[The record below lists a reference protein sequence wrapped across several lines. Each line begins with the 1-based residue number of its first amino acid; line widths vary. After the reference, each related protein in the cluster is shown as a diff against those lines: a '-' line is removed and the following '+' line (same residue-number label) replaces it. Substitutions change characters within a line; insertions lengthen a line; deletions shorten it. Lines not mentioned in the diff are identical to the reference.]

1 MVCRTM
7 SLHLHRSER
16 ADALADGLAE
26 LLSHPLDDPFSHE
39 VVAVPTRGV
48 ERWVAQS
55 LATRLG
61 AAHEHAD
68 GVCAGVDF
76 PSPARLMS
84 AALSGVLGV
93 DWRDDPW
100 RADRLTWPVLA
111 EIEAVRGEPWAGAL
125 WSFIEGRPPDRR
137 LRERSGRRWATASH
151 LATLYGRYGVQRPG
165 MIAAWLE
172 GRDVDASG
180 AELGPGLAWQA
191 ELWRRVRRRIDAP
204 SAAERLPRACRDLEE
219 RPESSE
225 LPARLSVFGATRLD
239 PDQLRVLDAVAV
251 HRDVHLWLTHPS
263 PAMWSRI
270 ADTLSK
276 DTELG
281 SRARTVGPRRGDP
294 TSALPQHRL
303 LAYLGRDIREL
314 QLQLAGV
321 PAPVEDEARPGLARG
336 GSRTTL
342 LAQLQ
347 DDLSQDRA
355 ALAPK
360 GPTDVRPVLDRTDT
374 SVQLH
379 VSHGPDR
386 QVEVLREI
394 LLGLLDDDPTLEPR
408 DIVVLCPD
416 IETFAPLIAATFGL
430 DTGAAQQAGSA
441 EEAGSTEHPG
451 HRLRVRLADRSLRRV
466 NPLLSVLDRL
476 LELADSR
483 LPASAVLDLASTPAV
498 ARRFGFSED
507 DLQRLSELV
516 AAAGV
521 RWGLDARQRGRFGLE
536 SFGQNTWA
544 AGLDRM
550 LLGVT
555 MDSEGE
561 YYIGT
566 ALPLDEVD
574 SGDVDLVG
582 RIAELVARVATVSQ
596 AVTGTDRRPLS
607 WWMDTCRDALESLTS
622 VAPADA
628 WQSAHAYGEL
638 ARLAE
643 QADSAGREGEHGMG
657 DSRGFGDS
665 GDSRGFG
672 DSGDS
677 GGSAGSGGS
686 GDSGGADGLALA
698 DVRAL
703 LADAF
708 KGRATRANFRTGTLT
723 MCTMLPMRSVPHRVI
738 CLLGV
743 DDATF
748 PRHRV
753 SDGDDISAL
762 DPWIGDRDP
771 RSEDRQLLLDA
782 VMAAEEKLI
791 MIYSGID
798 ARTGA
803 SKPVAVPVGELL
815 DALEETART
824 VDDRPVREAI
834 STRHTLQPFDRGNF
848 AAQHDLAGH
857 DHAGQHPAEQDPAGQ
872 HPAEQDPAEQDPAGQ
887 DPAGQDPAGQDPVG
901 QHPARHR
908 PFSFDRAALR
918 GAIAAAAERRAPVDP
933 FAATDLPQ
941 LPPVEDVS
949 LGELIR
955 FFQHPAK
962 ALLRL
967 RAQLYQA
974 EDDEVVIEQIP
985 IAPNGLDTW
994 SIGNRLLQR
1003 HLDGISL
1010 SRLAGAEWRRGDLP
1024 PRELGAKT
1032 LRPIGNEVTSLAATA
1047 RPFLLGE
1054 PTAHDVE
1061 IHLDGRALT
1070 GTVASVHENRIVTVL
1085 YSWLGAKHRLQAWI
1099 QLLALTAMAPEIGWQ
1114 AVTIGRGGRSVLG
1127 PVGDTFARR
1136 VLDDLIILYDIGRNE
1151 PLPFAPKTSAQYAR
1165 IRMED
1170 KSVTALHGVLE
1181 REWRGDRKRS
1191 GERDADYA
1199 RFFPESV
1206 TELLAARSR
1215 DADVRPPLGEPSRF
1229 GSIARRVWQPL
1240 LSCEESR

>member
-16 ADALADGLAE
+16 ADALANGLAE
-26 LLSHPLDDPFSHE
+26 LLSHPLDDPFSNE

-48 ERWVAQS
+48 ERWLAQS

-61 AAHEHAD
+61 AADEHAD

-84 AALSGVLGV
+84 AALSGVLAL

-100 RADRLTWPVLA
+100 RADRLTWPVLT
-111 EIEAVRGEPWAGAL
+111 EIASVRDEPWAGAL
-125 WSFIEGRPPDRR
+125 WSFLEGRAPDRH
-137 LRERSGRRWATASH
+137 LGERSGRRWATAAH
-151 LATLYGRYGVQRPG
+151 LAALYGRYGVQRPG

-180 AELGPGLAWQA
+180 TELGPGLAWQA
-191 ELWRRVRRRIDAP
+191 ELWRRVRTRIDAP
-204 SAAERLPRACRDLEE
+204 SPAERLPRACRDLAE

-239 PDQLRVLDAVAV
+239 PDQLRVLGALAA
-251 HRDVHLWLTHPS
+251 HRDVHLWMTHPS
-263 PAMWSRI
+263 PVMWSRV
-270 ADTLSK
+270 ADMLSTATK
-276 DTELG
+276 QQ

-294 TSALPQHRL
+294 TSTLPQHRL

-314 QLQLAGV
+314 QLQLADG
-321 PAPVEDEARPGLARG
+321 PAPAEDEARPGLGRSSSA
-336 GSRTTL
+336 TTL
-342 LAQLQ
+342 LAWLQ
-347 DDLSQDRA
+347 EDLSQDR
-355 ALAPK
+355 PERES
-360 GPTDVRPVLDRTDT
+360 GGTTEDVRPVLHPTDT

-386 QVEVLREI
+386 QVEVLREV
-394 LLGLLDDDPTLEPR
+394 LLGLLEDDPTLEPR

-430 DTGAAQQAGSA
+430 DTGAAQQTGSAEDAGSA
-441 EEAGSTEHPG
+441 EHPG

-483 LPASAVLDLASTPAV
+483 LPASAMLDLASTPAV
-498 ARRFGFSED
+498 ARRFAFSED
-507 DLQRLSELV
+507 DLQRMTELV
-516 AAAGV
+516 AASGV
-521 RWGLDARQRGRFGLE
+521 RWGLDTRHRGRFGLE
-536 SFGQNTWA
+536 SFGQNTWSS
-544 AGLDRM
+544 GLERI

-566 ALPLDEVD
+566 TLPLDEVD

-596 AVTGTDRRPLS
+596 EVTGTDRRPLS

-643 QADSAGREGEHGMG
+643 QADPAGREAMPTGPVGAHGA
-657 DSRGFGDS
+657 D
-665 GDSRGFG
+665 
-672 DSGDS
+672 
-677 GGSAGSGGS
+677 GSGG
-686 GDSGGADGLALA
+686 AEGLTLA

-743 DDATF
+743 DDASF

-753 SDGDDISAL
+753 TDGDDISAL

-791 MIYSGID
+791 VIFSGID

-815 DALEETART
+815 DALEETARS
-824 VDDRPVREAI
+824 VDGRPVREVI

-848 AAQHDLAGH
+848 AAQHDSPGH
-857 DHAGQHPAEQDPAGQ
+857 EPAG
-872 HPAEQDPAEQDPAGQ
+872 
-887 DPAGQDPAGQDPVG
+887 
-901 QHPARHR
+901 RR

-918 GAIAAAAERRAPVDP
+918 GAIAAAEERRPPVDP
-933 FAATDLPQ
+933 FAASDLPP
-941 LPPVEDVS
+941 LPPLEDVS

-955 FFQHPAK
+955 FFQHPAR

-967 RAQLYQA
+967 RAQLYLA
-974 EDDEVVIEQIP
+974 EDDEVAIEQIP
-985 IAPNGLDTW
+985 IAPDGLDTW

-1024 PRELGAKT
+1024 PRELGART

-1047 RPFLLGE
+1047 QAFLVGE
-1054 PTAHDVE
+1054 PAAHDVE
-1061 IHLDGRALT
+1061 VHLAGRALT
-1070 GTVASVHENRIVTVL
+1070 GTVASVYENRIVTVL

-1099 QLLALTAMAPEIGWQ
+1099 QLLALTASAPDVGWQ
-1114 AVTIGRGGRSVLG
+1114 AVTIGRGGRSILG
-1127 PVGDTFARR
+1127 PVSDSFARR
-1136 VLDDLIILYDIGRNE
+1136 VLDDLIILFELGRNE

-1165 IRMED
+1165 IRLED
-1170 KSVTALHGVLE
+1170 KSVTALQGVLE

-1199 RFFPESV
+1199 RFLPESV

-1215 DADVRPPLGEPSRF
+1215 AADVRPPLGEPSRF